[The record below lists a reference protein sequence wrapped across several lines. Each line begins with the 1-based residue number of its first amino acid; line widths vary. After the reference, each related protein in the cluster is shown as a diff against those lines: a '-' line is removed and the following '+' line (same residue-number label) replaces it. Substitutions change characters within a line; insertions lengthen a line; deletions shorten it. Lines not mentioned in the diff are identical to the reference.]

1 MDESGPRETRLLKR
15 AIEEFFHDST
25 QTPMTE
31 SLLMAEPL
39 LLLWV
44 SAHSG
49 GKQAPKIGDC
59 VCCPSCFIRNRSLRI
74 LLPCL
79 FLFAEEPLE
88 SSNLYHQRHEQNEKS
103 HPGCPLLKALLL
115 LVTTLESK
123 LPAWKNLCLGH
134 TQALSKPQKSS
145 SPVCDW
151 ENRLEKIIFS
161 ALPSQEFVLQD

>member
-1 MDESGPRETRLLKR
+1 MDESGPRETRLLKC

-59 VCCPSCFIRNRSLRI
+59 VCCRIFVFQQKQKPS
-74 LLPCL
+74 P
-79 FLFAEEPLE
+79 PTPM
-88 SSNLYHQRHEQNEKS
+88 H
-103 HPGCPLLKALLL
+103 L
-115 LVTTLESK
+115 LV
-123 LPAWKNLCLGH
+123 C
-134 TQALSKPQKSS
+134 
-145 SPVCDW
+145 
-151 ENRLEKIIFS
+151 
-161 ALPSQEFVLQD
+161 

>member
-1 MDESGPRETRLLKR
+1 
-15 AIEEFFHDST
+15 
-25 QTPMTE
+25 MTE

-123 LPAWKNLCLGH
+123 LPAWKNLWDTLKPYPNPRRVHPQSVTGKTDLRRSFSLLSLHRSLFCRTSTWDAPKWLPLAS
-134 TQALSKPQKSS
+134 TRALTPG
-145 SPVCDW
+145 
-151 ENRLEKIIFS
+151 
-161 ALPSQEFVLQD
+161 